1 MKKDRPDTPQ
11 LHKRWIDI
19 SQPLHNGIAH
29 WPGDTPFSFELDSTK
44 ALTGSVNIGKIT
56 TSVHI
61 GTHVDAPF
69 HFDDEGPRILELDL
83 EVFIGPARLIDV
95 SHCEHINRQALE
107 SFDLSGVSRL
117 LLRTSVPNN
126 PNRFPE
132 AIPALDPD
140 LAPFL
145 QEKGIRL
152 VGVDV
157 PSVDPLDS
165 KELAAHHALYRHG
178 IHILENLMLDHVQPG
193 DYELIAL
200 PLPLRDADGSPV
212 RAVIRPI

>member
-1 MKKDRPDTPQ
+1 MASVQQPAEKKR
-11 LHKRWIDI
+11 KWIDI
-19 SQPLHNGIAH
+19 SQPLHNGLAH
-29 WPGDTPFSFELDSTK
+29 WPGDTPFSFKLSATK
-44 ALTGSVNIGKIT
+44 SETGSVNIGQIT
-56 TSVHI
+56 TSVHS

-69 HFDDEGPRILELDL
+69 HFDDEGPKIIDLDP

-95 SHCEHINRQALE
+95 SHCEVINRQSLN
-107 SFDLSGVSRL
+107 SFDLEGVTRL
-117 LLRTSVPNN
+117 LLRTSLPNN
-126 PNRFPE
+126 PERFPE

-145 QEKGIRL
+145 QEKGIKL
-152 VGVDV
+152 MGVDL

-165 KELAAHHALYRHG
+165 KTLPTHHALYRHG

-200 PLPLRDADGSPV
+200 PLPLKDADGSPV
-212 RAVIRPI
+212 RAVIRPL